1 VTYTAPH
8 DTATVPIATGL
19 STVLLES
26 LETLAKAGK
35 ADLACQQ
42 AGRACAVL
50 RERDMANW
58 KRFNALLHRLVRQ
71 LPS

>member
-1 VTYTAPH
+1 VTFTAPH
-8 DTATVPIATGL
+8 DTATAPITTGL

-26 LETLAKAGK
+26 LEALAKAGK

-42 AGRACAVL
+42 AG

-71 LPS
+71 LPA